1 LWFCISSENEAVQA
15 FSKHFYP
22 GPATPVERGGIR
34 KGSTTGA
41 TSGRLPAAESRV
53 GPAAAQTR
61 LQTPIHLLISIFGAE
76 YCGLE
81 YPTATQTG

>member
-1 LWFCISSENEAVQA
+1 MYLKLRTGDA
-15 FSKHFYP
+15 
-22 GPATPVERGGIR
+22 VERGGIR

-41 TSGRLPAAESRV
+41 TSGRLPAAESGV